1 MHNATCTEY
10 KVFYIEK
17 EKKINLQIVQKYPA
31 AFNNTIQVLLTRS
44 VTLPYA
50 HSSVS
55 DAELAAQPSS
65 PVPLQAQSDAHG

>member
-10 KVFYIEK
+10 KTSYTEG
-17 EKKINLQIVQKYPA
+17 KKKKNLQIVQKYPA

-55 DAELAAQPSS
+55 DAELAAQPGS
-65 PVPLQAQSDAHG
+65 PVPRQAQGEGHG